1 MTLKQHLKYLC
12 FSSIVTLL
20 LVGNLSADEHLKAKF
35 TADPKKGPTPLEV
48 QLDASSSTGDIE
60 KYNWSSDKETATGN
74 KSKMT
79 FETVGEHEIQLVVI
93 DAEGNADT
101 ATETVIVLKKN
112 TPPVADF
119 TYTVTPEKG
128 PVPFIVSLDASNS
141 TDEDG
146 KISSY
151 EWKSSDDQTAS
162 GKQAELIFPTEGEY
176 TITLKVTD
184 DQDVTAESTEI
195 LNLESW
201 VPDFI
206 YNSTARVYP
215 QVIAA
220 GVSPSIIDA
229 FDDSE
234 FDVVA
239 LVRPGVLP
247 IKRVSF
253 EKVEET
259 QSVFGGLKKAMTLAG
274 VLANGDEI
282 YKFTYIFE
290 RGQFK
295 DFVLKTTWGSKVGNF
310 NVIAKDG
317 AENRSHTFPYLM
329 VGNYPIQK
337 AKTKA
342 EKPVNY
348 NKTKRF
354 APQVIMAGYSPA
366 ILDFGDTSFDII
378 AVVRTGTLPI
388 KHVVLK
394 QSQDGAFSQSME
406 EAGTLSNG
414 DKIYKATFEYP
425 KGALGS
431 SEPIS
436 FKDLWGPDATQF
448 GVKVV
453 DEGAQ
458 YSHKFPNVE
467 FGNFPAMK

>member
-20 LVGNLSADEHLKAKF
+20 LVGSLSADETLKAKF
-35 TADPKKGPTPLEV
+35 KLDPKEGPTPLEV
-48 QLDASSSTGDIE
+48 QLDASSSIGEIE
-60 KYNWSSDKETATGN
+60 EYKWSSGDKKEAGK

-79 FETVGEHEIQLVVI
+79 FETVGDHEIQLVVI

-101 ATETVIVLKKN
+101 ATETVIVLEKN

-128 PVPFIVSLDASNS
+128 PVPFTVSLDASNS

-146 KISSY
+146 EISSY
-151 EWKSSDDQTAS
+151 EWKSSDGQTAS
-162 GKQAELIFPTEGEY
+162 GEQAELIFPTEGEY
-176 TITLKVTD
+176 TISLTVTD
-184 DQDVTAESTEI
+184 DQDATAESTQI

-201 VPDFI
+201 VPEFI
-206 YNSTARVYP
+206 YNSIARAYP

-220 GVSPSIIDA
+220 GVSPSVIDA

-239 LVRPGVLP
+239 IVRPGVLD
-247 IKRVSF
+247 IKNISF
-253 EKVEET
+253 ERVEKT
-259 QSVFGGLKKAMTLAG
+259 QSLFGGLKQTMTLAG

-295 DFVLKTTWGSKVGNF
+295 DFVLKTAWGSKTGQF
-310 NVIAKDG
+310 NIVAKDR
-317 AENRSHTFPYLM
+317 AQNKSHTYPYLM

-337 AKTKA
+337 AKTQS

-354 APQVIMAGYSPA
+354 GPQMIMAGYSPA
-366 ILDFGDTSFDII
+366 KLDYSDEEFDII
-378 AVVRTGTLPI
+378 AVVRAGELPI
-388 KHVVLK
+388 KQVVLK
-394 QSQDGAFSQSME
+394 NNSGAFDSKME
-406 EAGTLSNG
+406 QAGELSNG
-414 DKIYKATFEYP
+414 DKIYKMTFTYP
-425 KGALGS
+425 RGALGKNES
-431 SEPIS
+431 IDY
-436 FKDLWGPDATQF
+436 KDLWGPSASQF
-448 GVKVV
+448 GIEVI
-453 DEGAQ
+453 DQAQ
-458 YSHKFPNVE
+458 QRSHKFPNIE
-467 FGNFPAMK
+467 FGNFPEMK